1 MNKKVT
7 KIRKCIVCG
16 EQFQKNELIRIVKNK
31 DGEVKIDHSERLNGR
46 GAYICKN
53 NNCLETAIKKKLL
66 NRHLKTNVDSQIY
79 KELET
84 M

>member
-1 MNKKVT
+1 MKKKVT

-16 EQFQKNELIRIVKNK
+16 EHFQKNELIRVVKNK
-31 DGEVKIDHSERLNGR
+31 DGEIKIDNSERLNGR

-53 NNCLETAIKKKLL
+53 NECIKTTIIKKLL
-66 NRHLKTNVDSQIY
+66 NRHLRTNVDSEIY